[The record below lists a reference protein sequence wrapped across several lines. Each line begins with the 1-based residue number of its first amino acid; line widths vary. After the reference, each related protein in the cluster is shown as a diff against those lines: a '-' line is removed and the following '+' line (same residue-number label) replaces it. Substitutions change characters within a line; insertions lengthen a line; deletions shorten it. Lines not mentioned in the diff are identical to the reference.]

1 MPCLPSAS
9 HSLPDRRRRDQQHRF
24 GACERLVERARVG
37 EVRAPHRDPVLREA
51 GEFASVSAGVHDLR
65 RRRSGGE
72 ELIDDE
78 PAEVT

>member
-1 MPCLPSAS
+1 LK
-9 HSLPDRRRRDQQHRF
+9 HY
-24 GACERLVERARVG
+24 GARVG
-37 EVRAPHRDPVLREA
+37 EV
-51 GEFASVSAGVHDLR
+51 SAGGHDLR